1 MKCHPVIQLLHVP
14 VYFRYDNQVRHIRV
28 EKNAEGL
35 FYLADT
41 KFFSSLPVSILAG
54 SRLVACHIDPPP
66 KNLFIKLRTPINPP
80 PSPQPPP
87 QKKLIK
93 QNGHKQ
99 KTFWFHNTVGFPQF
113 PLP

>member
-1 MKCHPVIQLLHVP
+1 MKCHSVIQFLHVP

-54 SRLVACHIDPPP
+54 SRLVACHIDPP
-66 KNLFIKLRTPINPP
+66 
-80 PSPQPPP
+80 
-87 QKKLIK
+87 KKLAHQTEDTLQTPTPTTNEIVKCFSIK
-93 QNGHKQ
+93 
-99 KTFWFHNTVGFPQF
+99 
-113 PLP
+113 